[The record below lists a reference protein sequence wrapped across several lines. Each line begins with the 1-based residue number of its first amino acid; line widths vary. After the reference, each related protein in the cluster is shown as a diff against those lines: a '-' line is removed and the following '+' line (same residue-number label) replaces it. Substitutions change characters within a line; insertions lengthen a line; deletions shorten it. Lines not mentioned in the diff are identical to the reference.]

1 MREKHKKKHEI
12 IFEENDIETELFDR
26 MDVLE
31 LPRPVINFL
40 RTMAKESCR
49 YTLSWDIFG
58 GPDSVTLTLT
68 WKLIDEETPS
78 SIIHETTSPLSTLK
92 QPTATG
98 NYDDPSI
105 RPRSSV
111 KSSHITSTSSPRRSR
126 RDDNNPSLNENASVP
141 AIFRSS
147 RGKSLEGSSLQSS
160 KSIPS
165 HLIHSKEP
173 QHISTLE
180 RTTFTNHQQ
189 HSRSKR
195 NQAKIS
201 SDQTYGNLYDTR
213 SASVVKCATIS
224 SLSSSSPSPQPTTN
238 NPPLSSAHT
247 HHQRAKQRQQ
257 RPITPP
263 TVRKPTRPPSNY
275 PTLRRTNNVPRQD
288 NAEED
293 DDGLDPWVKRFEC
306 SLEDNDDDGDGD
318 DDETTERSESKD
330 LSLPLTTLPSNPTD
344 DSTNTS
350 GKVKF
355 KTKPDYF

>member
-1 MREKHKKKHEI
+1 
-12 IFEENDIETELFDR
+12 

-49 YTLSWDIFG
+49 YSLSWDIFG

-78 SIIHETTSPLSTLK
+78 SIIHETTSPFATLK
-92 QPTATG
+92 QSVPATTTAAS
-98 NYDDPSI
+98 NYDDPST
-105 RPRSSV
+105 RPRSSA
-111 KSSHITSTSSPRRSR
+111 KSSHTTSASSPRRSR

-160 KSIPS
+160 RSIPS
-165 HLIHSKEP
+165 HPIHSKDH
-173 QHISTLE
+173 QHISSLE
-180 RTTFTNHQQ
+180 RTSFTNHQQQHQ

-201 SDQTYGNLYDTR
+201 SDQTYGHLYDTR
-213 SASVVKCATIS
+213 SSASVIKCATIS
-224 SLSSSSPSPQPTTN
+224 SLSSSSPSPQPTTTTN
-238 NPPLSSAHT
+238 NPPLSFAHT

-263 TVRKPTRPPSNY
+263 TIRKPTRPSLPISN
-275 PTLRRTNNVPRQD
+275 PTLRRPNHT
-288 NAEED
+288 EED
-293 DDGLDPWVKRFEC
+293 DEGLDPWVKRFEC
-306 SLEDNDDDGDGD
+306 SLEDNDNVCD
-318 DDETTERSESKD
+318 DDDDDQTTEHSEGKD
-330 LSLPLTTLPSNPTD
+330 LSLPFTALPVNPPD
-344 DSTNTS
+344 DSANTS